1 MCPHEGSYLVSL
13 PSDPLIGA
21 LIDERYRVESLIAK
35 GAVGSVYK
43 GKQELLGRH
52 VALKVLHQ
60 YLGADPESLVRFH
73 REAKALSRLEHPNLL
88 TIYDFGM
95 TNANQPYFVM
105 DLLDGQTLAN
115 EINTNGPLGLKRSLL
130 ITKQISEA
138 LAQAHKKGIVHRDIK
153 PPNIVLIEKDSGKDF
168 VKLVDFSIAK
178 ISETTTEDAVQLTV
192 DGIICGSPAYMSP
205 EQCRGGDVD
214 GRSDI
219 YSIGIVLFEMLTGK
233 RPFSAKDLVSL
244 MYLHVNDEP
253 PKLREVEPALHF
265 PEELETAMTS
275 ILQKDPLKRPQTVAA
290 LWEVL
295 EPILVKYGDTDL
307 DAAKFPTV
315 ENTGDASPGQ
325 SASPLFSG
333 SNKASSSSDSN
344 DVFVTPNSPIAVSS
358 GLSNSPVQAMGITL
372 PAAAPTA
379 ALRTATALSIASQ
392 MSGDDHSVFDAS
404 PGAASGESFQPL
416 ASSPRVVA
424 RESRNTIS
432 HAEDVAQSYGKE
444 SEWRPSAL
452 RQILP
457 FIFILAAFTMGGLL
471 VWDLATPDTPSE
483 LIVRGK
489 TEAAINILE
498 NRQRTGRIS
507 AQEVST
513 LHTGYL
519 NLARKFANQKHYTQA
534 LATLKKVPLTSPL
547 HETATNL
554 GQMYKRNLNMVGR

>member
-1 MCPHEGSYLVSL
+1 MCPHEGSFLVSL
-13 PSDPLIGA
+13 PSDPLLGT

-105 DLLDGQTLAN
+105 DLLDGETLAN

-130 ITKQISEA
+130 ITKQVAEA

-153 PPNIVLIEKDSGKDF
+153 PPNIVLTEKESAKDF

-178 ISETTTEDAVQLTV
+178 ISETTTEEAVQLTV

-205 EQCRGGDVD
+205 EQCRGGEVD

-244 MYLHVNDEP
+244 MYLHVNDAP
-253 PKLREVEPALHF
+253 PSLREVEPSLQF
-265 PEELETAMTS
+265 PEELEAAMKK
-275 ILQKDPLKRPQTVAA
+275 ILEKNPQNRPQDVSE
-290 LWEVL
+290 LWNML
-295 EPILVKYGDTDL
+295 EPVLVKYGDTNLAVTNQHPLPIIDSRP
-307 DAAKFPTV
+307 AP
-315 ENTGDASPGQ
+315 AS
-325 SASPLFSG
+325 SPLFSDP
-333 SNKASSSSDSN
+333 NRASSSSDSN
-344 DVFVTPNSPIAVSS
+344 DVFVTPNSAVAVSS
-358 GLSNSPVQAMGITL
+358 SLSHSPI
-372 PAAAPTA
+372 PAVSAQFSAEPM
-379 ALRTATALSIASQ
+379 ATAPRAGTALGVASQ
-392 MSGDDHSVFDAS
+392 MSGDNLNVFDAS
-404 PGAASGESFQPL
+404 PGSASGESFQPT
-416 ASSPRVVA
+416 APTPRTVA
-424 RESRNTIS
+424 KEYRNTSS
-432 HAEDVAQSYGKE
+432 HAEEVAHSYEKE
-444 SEWRPSAL
+444 TEWRPSAL

-457 FIFILAAFTMGGLL
+457 FIFVLAAFTVGGLL
-471 VWDLATPDTPSE
+471 VWDLATPDTPAE

-507 AQEVST
+507 AQELST

-519 NLARKFANQKHYTQA
+519 NLARKFANQKHYSQA
-534 LATLKKVPLTSPL
+534 IATLKKVPLSSPL
-547 HETATNL
+547 HATAS
-554 GQMYKRNLNMVGR
+554 QYAQSYKHNLNMLGR

>member
-105 DLLDGQTLAN
+105 DLLDGETLAN

-275 ILQKDPLKRPQTVAA
+275 ILQKDPLKRPQTVTA

-295 EPILVKYGDTDL
+295 EPILVKYGETDL
-307 DAAKFPTV
+307 NAAKFPAV
-315 ENTGDASPGQ
+315 ANPLDANPGP
-325 SASPLFSG
+325 SASPLFSD

-344 DVFVTPNSPIAVSS
+344 DVFVSPNSPVTVSS
-358 GLSNSPVQAMGITL
+358 SLASSPVQAMGIAL
-372 PAAAPTA
+372 PTA
-379 ALRTATALSIASQ
+379 AQPTASRAATALGIASQ
-392 MSGDDHSVFDAS
+392 MSGDDISVFDAS
-404 PGAASGESFQPL
+404 PGGASGESFTPL
-416 ASSPRVVA
+416 PTSPRAVA

-432 HAEDVAQSYGKE
+432 HAEDVAHSYGKE

-457 FIFILAAFTMGGLL
+457 FIFILAAVTMGGLL

-498 NRQRTGRIS
+498 NRQRTGKIS
-507 AQEVST
+507 AQEIST

-519 NLARKFANQKHYTQA
+519 NLAGKFANQKHYSQA
-534 LATLKKVPLTSPL
+534 LATLKKVPLASPL
-547 HETATNL
+547 HERASAL
-554 GQMYKRNLNMVGR
+554 AQLYKRNLNMVGR